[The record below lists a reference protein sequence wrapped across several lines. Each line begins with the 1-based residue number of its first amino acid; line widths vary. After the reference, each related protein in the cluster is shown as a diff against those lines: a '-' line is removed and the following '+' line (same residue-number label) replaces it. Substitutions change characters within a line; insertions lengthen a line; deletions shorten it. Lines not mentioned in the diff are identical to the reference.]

1 MSSVTR
7 LNEDIAWLFTEYQ
20 TIKKVNLQLM
30 NAKYKLFD
38 SVRLTEAISLSDGG
52 IAEAGTAGAIVEILE
67 EGKAYLV
74 ELFGGW
80 VKYDEQEN
88 FVPAPSQEQDAF
100 RETIGIETVYS
111 QQLELVQPARETVSV
126 QAHLLSLLDELTEEK
141 LALVRDFAEFLQQK
155 QRSA

>member
-1 MSSVTR
+1 MT
-7 LNEDIAWLFTEYQ
+7 T
-20 TIKKVNLQLM
+20 
-30 NAKYKLFD
+30 KYKLFD
-38 SVRLTEAISLSDGG
+38 SVKLKEAIPLFDGG
-52 IAEAGTAGAIVEILE
+52 MAEMGTVGAIVEVLE
-67 EGKAYLV
+67 EGEAYLV

-88 FVPAPSQEQDAF
+88 LVSAISHEKDAF

-126 QAHLLSLLDELTEEK
+126 RAHLLSLLDELTEEK
-141 LALVRDFAEFLQQK
+141 LAEVRDFAEFLQQK